1 MRALPP
7 LAVTA
12 TVCLVLPGA
21 TSAQEP
27 IVIVEQPPGYVQPVE
42 PVMPPGAYVHDG
54 LYLRLSLGVGGL
66 AAVEGG
72 RQGVA
77 GDDLTI
83 AGGGFV
89 HSFALGG
96 FLTPHLA
103 IHADL
108 FGASAVHPAIDVNGV
123 TVHRIDAAAVQA
135 VGGGLTAYTPNN
147 VYFTGALGFAMGWA
161 VDDFVELESDV
172 GVAANFMIGKEWW
185 VGPGWGV
192 GIAGQVI
199 LFVLPSGEATFGGA
213 AAGVL
218 FTASRG

>member
-1 MRALPP
+1 M
-7 LAVTA
+7 A
-12 TVCLVLPGA
+12 TSVFLVLPGA
-21 TSAQEP
+21 AGAQPP
-27 IVIVEQPPGYVQPVE
+27 IVIVEQQPGYVQPVE

-54 LYLRLSLGVGGL
+54 LYLRLSLGLGGL
-66 AAVEGG
+66 AAIEGG
-72 RQGVA
+72 RQGVV
-77 GDDLTI
+77 GDELTI

-108 FGASAVHPAIDVNGV
+108 FGASAIRPSIDVNGE
-123 TVHRIDAAAVQA
+123 TIDRIDAAAVQA

-147 VYFTGALGFAMGWA
+147 VYFTGAVGFAMGWA

-172 GVAANFMIGKEWW
+172 GVAANLMIGKEWW
-185 VGPGWGV
+185 VGPEWGI

-213 AAGVL
+213 AAGIL
-218 FTASRG
+218 LTASRG